1 MLLLQDLSY
10 RFRKIPVSVWFR
22 YCIFKTDD
30 WDSRLYT
37 YENDLLYS
45 FSIPALSGEGNRTYF
60 MVAWKAGKFADLR
73 IKYLRFI
80 YSDTVNESETKMQMR
95 ICYRNKEFKRFRF

>member
-10 RFRKIPVSVWFR
+10 KFEKIPLSVWFR
-22 YCIFKTDD
+22 YCIFKTDN

-45 FSIPALSGEGNRTYF
+45 FSIPALAGEGNRTYL
-60 MVAWKAGKFADLR
+60 MVDWRAAKFIDLR
-73 IKYLRFI
+73 IKYGITALQK
-80 YSDTVNESETKMQMR
+80 DNDAWVETEELKFQAR
-95 ICYRNKEFKRFRF
+95 IWF